1 MNTTKA
7 LSERDIISKFILPA
21 IKNAGWQKRQI
32 REEVTFTDG
41 RIFVKGQKTVRG
53 KRKRADIVEVVKVDE
68 EETA

>member
-21 IKNAGWQKRQI
+21 IKNAGWQERQI
-32 REEVTFTDG
+32 REEVMFTDG